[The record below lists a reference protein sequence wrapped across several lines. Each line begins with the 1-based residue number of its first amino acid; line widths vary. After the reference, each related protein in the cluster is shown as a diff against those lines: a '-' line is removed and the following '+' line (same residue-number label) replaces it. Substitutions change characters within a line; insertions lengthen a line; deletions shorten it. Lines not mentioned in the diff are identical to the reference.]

1 MMIFFLSEIYD
12 DRLRRIFGFLFTWA
26 LSRQV
31 CTVLQEAQRTLG
43 WAVQCTLGLGPNVAK
58 EIPFGAHSDSRLISG
73 KTLLVQWKLGVHVA
87 RAQWPQQQ
95 LELRAR
101 VCRAPS
107 PPSAHR
113 IAKLGGTKATAVR

>member
-58 EIPFGAHSDSRLISG
+58 GKKCIWCSFGVKRSSRQKKKNAHSVRRLMTD
-73 KTLLVQWKLGVHVA
+73 KTFTASIIVGYKNYCGLVGYKKI
-87 RAQWPQQQ
+87 
-95 LELRAR
+95 EY
-101 VCRAPS
+101 
-107 PPSAHR
+107 
-113 IAKLGGTKATAVR
+113 